1 MYLLTELD
9 FTNRN
14 NKKYIIYILKY
25 INIMNEYDVI
35 VVGGGHAGLEAAYAV
50 DRIGLSCA
58 LVTLRKQSIGQ
69 MSCNPAIGGLGK
81 SHIVREIDAM
91 GGLMPIATDMS
102 GIQYRTLNT
111 RKGDAVQALRV
122 QCDRKLYK
130 QAAQKIIKK
139 TNIEIIE
146 GEVEDLVVEGKK
158 VKGVVTNKNI
168 VKGKRTILT
177 TGTFLNGRMYTGEEI
192 EIGGRSGDL
201 SSIPLSKKLYQLN
214 IPMGRLKTGTPPRIK
229 LSSININLM
238 EEQPGERPTPWMSLN
253 ERPKKHQKQLSC
265 FITRTNK
272 TTHEIIK
279 KNTHLSA
286 MYSGNIVGIGPR
298 YCPSIEDKVN
308 RFKNKE
314 GHQIFIEPEGINK
327 DLIYPNGV
335 STSLPKDIQ
344 LEFIQ
349 SIRGMRNAIITE
361 YGYAV
366 EYDFIDPRI
375 IKPTLEAKFLQGFYL
390 AGQINGTTGYEEA
403 AAQGLIAGI
412 NAANSIKKK
421 DEFILERDEAYI
433 GVLIN
438 DLTNHGITEP
448 YRMFTSRAEHRLL
461 LSQNNAEQRLLL
473 KAHNLGLISN
483 KRKEEFLL
491 KEKKYK
497 KFFNSILKKTKTKT
511 FIDNKNKTK
520 HLKENKNL
528 YQLLSRPD
536 VNPNRLYKP
545 KKHEKSLYDRSV
557 VEIKY
562 KGYIEKQLR
571 EIKKTKKQNNKKIP
585 KSFDYNSIEGLS
597 NEVKEKLHQNKPR
610 TIGDANII
618 EGITPAAINLILIY
632 LKKAELLEQN
642 A

>member
-1 MYLLTELD
+1 
-9 FTNRN
+9 
-14 NKKYIIYILKY
+14 
-25 INIMNEYDVI
+25 
-35 VVGGGHAGLEAAYAV
+35 
-50 DRIGLSCA
+50 
-58 LVTLRKQSIGQ
+58 

-91 GGLMPIATDMS
+91 GGLMSRATDMS

-130 QAAQKIIKK
+130 QATQKIIKN

-146 GEVEDLVVEGKK
+146 GEVKDLVVEGNK
-158 VKGVVTNKNI
+158 VKGVMTNNNT
-168 VKGKRTILT
+168 VLGKRTILT
-177 TGTFLNGRMYTGEEI
+177 TGTFLNGKMYAGEEV
-192 EIGGRSGDL
+192 EIGGRSGDP

-229 LSSININLM
+229 LSSIDINKM
-238 EEQPGERPTPWMSLN
+238 EEQPGEKPTPWMSLYK
-253 ERPKKHQKQLSC
+253 RPKKHQKQLSC
-265 FITRTNK
+265 YITRTNK
-272 TTHEIIK
+272 TTHNIIEQ
-279 KNTHLSA
+279 NTHLSA

-327 DLIYPNGV
+327 DLVYPNGV
-335 STSLPKDIQ
+335 STSLPKKIQ
-344 LEFIQ
+344 DEFIK
-349 SIRGMRNAIITE
+349 SINGMRDAVITE

-366 EYDFIDPRI
+366 EYDFIDPRS
-375 IKPTLEAKFLQGFYL
+375 IKPTMETKFLDNFYL

-403 AAQGLIAGI
+403 AAQGLMAGI
-412 NAANSIKKK
+412 NAANSIKKRE
-421 DEFILERDEAYI
+421 EFVLERSEAYI

-473 KAHNLGLISN
+473 KAHKQGLISE
-483 KRKEEFLL
+483 KRKEEYLL
-491 KEKKYK
+491 KEERYK
-497 KFFNSILKKTKTKT
+497 NFFNTSLRKIKVNT
-511 FIDNKNKTK
+511 FVDNNNNTNK
-520 HLKENKNL
+520 LKESKSL

-536 VNPNRLYKP
+536 VNTNKLYKP
-545 KKHEKSLYDRSV
+545 NKKEKSLYERSV

-585 KSFDYNSIEGLS
+585 TTFDYCSVEGLS
-597 NEVKEKLHQNKPR
+597 NEVKEKLNHHKPR

-618 EGITPAAINLILIY
+618 EGVTPAAINLILIY

>member
-1 MYLLTELD
+1 M
-9 FTNRN
+9 
-14 NKKYIIYILKY
+14 NK
-25 INIMNEYDVI
+25 YDVV

-58 LVTLRKQSIGQ
+58 LVTFKKKSIGQ

-91 GGLMPIATDMS
+91 GGLMSRATDMS

-130 QAAQKIIKK
+130 QATQKIIKN
-139 TNIEIIE
+139 TNIEVVE
-146 GEVEDLVVEGKK
+146 GEVKDLVVEGNK
-158 VKGVVTNKNI
+158 VKGVMTNNNK
-168 VKGKRTILT
+168 VLGKRTILT
-177 TGTFLNGRMYTGEEI
+177 TGTFLNGKMYAGEEVK
-192 EIGGRSGDL
+192 IGGRSGDP

-229 LSSININLM
+229 LSSIDIKKM
-238 EEQPGERPTPWMSLN
+238 EEQPGEKPTPWMSLYK
-253 ERPKKHQKQLSC
+253 RPKKHQKQLSC
-265 FITRTNK
+265 YITRTNK
-272 TTHEIIK
+272 TTHKIIER
-279 KNTHLSA
+279 NTHLSA

-327 DLIYPNGV
+327 DLVYPNGV
-335 STSLPKDIQ
+335 STSLPKKIQ
-344 LEFIQ
+344 DEFIR
-349 SIRGMRNAIITE
+349 SINGMKDAVITE

-366 EYDFIDPRI
+366 EYDFIDPRS
-375 IKPTLEAKFLQGFYL
+375 IKPTMETKFLDNFYL

-403 AAQGLIAGI
+403 AAQGLMAGI
-412 NAANSIKKK
+412 NAANSIKKRE
-421 DEFILERDEAYI
+421 EFVLERSEAYI

-473 KAHNLGLISN
+473 RAHKQGLISE
-483 KRKEEFLL
+483 KRKEEYLL
-491 KEKKYK
+491 KEKRYK
-497 KFFNSILKKTKTKT
+497 NFFNTNLKKIKVNT
-511 FIDNKNKTK
+511 FVDNNNNTNKLSESK
-520 HLKENKNL
+520 SL

-536 VNPNRLYKP
+536 VNPNKLYKP
-545 KKHEKSLYDRSV
+545 NKKEKNLYERSV

-585 KSFDYNSIEGLS
+585 TTFDYCSVEGLS
-597 NEVKEKLHQNKPR
+597 NEVKEKLNHHKPR

-618 EGITPAAINLILIY
+618 EGVTPAAINLILIY

>member
-1 MYLLTELD
+1 M
-9 FTNRN
+9 
-14 NKKYIIYILKY
+14 NK
-25 INIMNEYDVI
+25 YDVV

-58 LVTLRKQSIGQ
+58 LVTFKKKSIGQ

-91 GGLMPIATDMS
+91 GGLMSRATDMS

-130 QAAQKIIKK
+130 KATQKIIKN
-139 TNIEIIE
+139 TNIEVIE
-146 GEVEDLVVEGKK
+146 GEVKDLVVEGNK
-158 VKGVVTNKNI
+158 VKGVITNNNT
-168 VKGKRTILT
+168 VMGKRTILT
-177 TGTFLNGRMYTGEEI
+177 TGTFLNGKMYAGEDV
-192 EIGGRSGDL
+192 EIGGRSGDP

-229 LSSININLM
+229 LSSININEM
-238 EEQPGERPTPWMSLN
+238 EEQPGEKPTPWMSLYKT
-253 ERPKKHQKQLSC
+253 PKKHQKQLSC
-265 FITRTNK
+265 YITRTNK
-272 TTHEIIK
+272 TTHKIIEQ
-279 KNTHLSA
+279 NTHLSA
-286 MYSGNIVGIGPR
+286 MYSGNIIGIGPR

-314 GHQIFIEPEGINK
+314 GHQIFIEPEGIDK
-327 DLIYPNGV
+327 DLVYPNGV
-335 STSLPKDIQ
+335 STSLPKKIQ
-344 LEFIQ
+344 EEFIQ
-349 SIRGMRNAIITE
+349 SINGMKDAVITE

-366 EYDFIDPRI
+366 EYDFIDPRS
-375 IKPTLEAKFLQGFYL
+375 IKPTLETKFLENFYL

-403 AAQGLIAGI
+403 AAQGLMAGI
-412 NAANSIKKK
+412 NAANSIKKRE
-421 DEFILERDEAYI
+421 EFVLERSEAYI
-433 GVLIN
+433 GVLLN

-473 KAHNLGLISN
+473 KAHKLGLISD
-483 KRKEEFLL
+483 KRKEQYLL
-491 KEKKYK
+491 REEKYK
-497 KFFNSILKKTKTKT
+497 VFFNTNLRKTKVNMFVDNNNNTTKL
-511 FIDNKNKTK
+511 NESKSL
-520 HLKENKNL
+520 H
-528 YQLLSRPD
+528 QLLSRPD
-536 VNPNRLYKP
+536 VDPNKLYKP
-545 KKHEKSLYDRSV
+545 SKKEKSLYERSI

-585 KSFDYNSIEGLS
+585 TTFNYCSVDGLS
-597 NEVKEKLHQNKPR
+597 NEVKEKLNHQKPR
-610 TIGDANII
+610 TIGDASII
-618 EGITPAAINLILIY
+618 EGVTPAAINLILIY
-632 LKKAELLEQN
+632 LKKAEMLEQN

>member
-1 MYLLTELD
+1 M
-9 FTNRN
+9 
-14 NKKYIIYILKY
+14 NK
-25 INIMNEYDVI
+25 YDVI

-58 LVTLRKQSIGQ
+58 LVTFKKKSIGQ

-91 GGLMPIATDMS
+91 GGLMPKATDMS

-122 QCDRKLYK
+122 QCDRHLYK
-130 QAAQKIIKK
+130 QATQKIIKN
-139 TNIEIIE
+139 TNIDVIE
-146 GEVEDLVVEGKK
+146 GEVKDLIVEKNK
-158 VKGVVTNKNI
+158 VLGVVTDRHT
-168 VKGKRTILT
+168 VMGERTILT
-177 TGTFLNGRMYTGEEI
+177 TGTFLNGKMYSGDEVMV
-192 EIGGRSGDL
+192 GGRSGDS

-229 LSSININLM
+229 LSSINTKEM
-238 EEQPGERPTPWMSLN
+238 EEQPGEKPTPWMCLYK
-253 ERPKKHQKQLSC
+253 RPKKHQKQLSC

-272 TTHEIIK
+272 KTHRIIE

-327 DLIYPNGV
+327 DLVYPNGV
-335 STSLPKDIQ
+335 STSLPKQVQQD
-344 LEFIQ
+344 FIQ
-349 SIRGMRNAIITE
+349 SIEGMRDAIITE

-366 EYDFIDPRI
+366 EYDFVDPRSI
-375 IKPTLEAKFLQGFYL
+375 YPTLETKFLKNFYL

-403 AAQGLIAGI
+403 AAQGLMAGI
-412 NAANSIKKK
+412 NAARSIKKRSELVL
-421 DEFILERDEAYI
+421 DRSEAYM

-473 KAHNLGLISN
+473 KAHSFGLVSN
-483 KRKEEFLL
+483 QRKEAYLE
-491 KEKKYK
+491 KEERYK
-497 KFFNSILKKTKTKT
+497 IFFNNKLKKTKTKT
-511 FIDNKNKTK
+511 FIDNKNIT
-520 HLKENKNL
+520 NKL
-528 YQLLSRPD
+528 DESKSFYQLLSRPD
-536 VNPNRLYKP
+536 VDPNKLYKP
-545 KKHEKSLYDRSV
+545 NKKEKHLYERSV

-571 EIKKTKKQNNKKIP
+571 EIKKTKKQKNKKIP
-585 KSFDYNSIEGLS
+585 KSFDYRSVEGLS
-597 NEVKEKLHQNKPR
+597 NEVREKLNLKKPR
-610 TIGDANII
+610 TIGDASII
-618 EGITPAAINLILIY
+618 EGVTPAAINLIIIY
-632 LKKAELLEQN
+632 LKKTQLLEQN

>member
-1 MYLLTELD
+1 M
-9 FTNRN
+9 
-14 NKKYIIYILKY
+14 NK
-25 INIMNEYDVI
+25 YDVV

-58 LVTLRKQSIGQ
+58 LVTFKRKSIGQ

-91 GGLMPIATDMS
+91 GGLMSRATDMS

-130 QAAQKIIKK
+130 KATQKIIKN
-139 TNIEIIE
+139 TNIEVIE
-146 GEVEDLVVEGKK
+146 GEVKDLVVEGNK
-158 VKGVVTNKNI
+158 VKGVITNNNT
-168 VKGKRTILT
+168 VMGKRTILT
-177 TGTFLNGRMYTGEEI
+177 TGTFLNGKMYAGEDV
-192 EIGGRSGDL
+192 EIGGRSGDP

-229 LSSININLM
+229 LSSININEM
-238 EEQPGERPTPWMSLN
+238 EEQPGEKPTPWMSLYK
-253 ERPKKHQKQLSC
+253 RPKKHQKQLSC
-265 FITRTNK
+265 YITRTNK
-272 TTHEIIK
+272 TTHKIIEQ
-279 KNTHLSA
+279 NTHLSA
-286 MYSGNIVGIGPR
+286 MYSGNIIGIGPR

-314 GHQIFIEPEGINK
+314 GHQIFIEPEGIDK
-327 DLIYPNGV
+327 DLVYPNGV
-335 STSLPKDIQ
+335 STSLPKKIQ
-344 LEFIQ
+344 EEFIQ
-349 SIRGMRNAIITE
+349 SINGMKDAVITE

-366 EYDFIDPRI
+366 EYDFIDPRS
-375 IKPTLEAKFLQGFYL
+375 IKPTLETKFLENFYL

-403 AAQGLIAGI
+403 AAQGLMAGI
-412 NAANSIKKK
+412 NAANSIKKRE
-421 DEFILERDEAYI
+421 EFVLERSEAYI
-433 GVLIN
+433 GVLLN

-473 KAHNLGLISN
+473 KAHKLGLISD
-483 KRKEEFLL
+483 KRKEQYLL
-491 KEKKYK
+491 REEKYK
-497 KFFNSILKKTKTKT
+497 VFFNTNLRKTKVNT
-511 FIDNKNKTK
+511 FIDNNNNTNKLNESK
-520 HLKENKNL
+520 SLH
-528 YQLLSRPD
+528 QLLSRPD
-536 VNPNRLYKP
+536 VDPNKLYKP
-545 KKHEKSLYDRSV
+545 SKKEKSLYERSV

-585 KSFDYNSIEGLS
+585 TTFNYCSVDGLS
-597 NEVKEKLHQNKPR
+597 NEVKEKLNHQKPR
-610 TIGDANII
+610 TIGDASII
-618 EGITPAAINLILIY
+618 EGVTPAAINLILIY
-632 LKKAELLEQN
+632 LKKAEMLEQN